1 MKFRIFAFSIAAT
14 AASVASAHML
24 VPNSAAVGASSRH
37 ETPSQPALQSH
48 AQPPSQPITGPA
60 EIAPAPVPK
69 RSAASTSTRPPVPL
83 LVSRKPTFVPP
94 PGAEDAPAPVD
105 KAAAPVDGTETMAR
119 AAIEADG
126 YKAVRSLSRGSD
138 GLWHAKALRGA
149 TEVALSVDRDGRV
162 SAD

>member
-1 MKFRIFAFSIAAT
+1 MKFRILAFSIAAM

-24 VPNSAAVGASSRH
+24 VPNPAAIGTSSRH
-37 ETPSQPALQSH
+37 EPPSQPALQPN
-48 AQPPSQPITGPA
+48 AQPFTGPA
-60 EIAPAPVPK
+60 EIAAAPVLRK
-69 RSAASTSTRPPVPL
+69 SAASTSTRPPVPL

-94 PGAEDAPAPVD
+94 PGADDAPAPVD
-105 KAAAPVDGTETMAR
+105 KTAAPVDGTETMAK

-138 GLWHAKALRGA
+138 GLWHARALRGT